1 MSRQSVLAVP
11 SCCRVTQLSN
21 VILYGQTR
29 PCWVTVIGLL
39 PVPRRCPSFD
49 LVACSTSFAPATV
62 GRDARAWSSG
72 ATPGHQTP
80 RPTYWYL
87 GHVPVAQGPCLEPA
101 PVPRS
106 VGPSLIDAPLP
117 PYQSSLLKVCRPS
130 NKTVRHMRHCFCIH
144 SSSTFCKIQT
154 KTTSTSSPHGHLQ

>member
-1 MSRQSVLAVP
+1 MLIVSRVGWGMSRQSVLAVP

-39 PVPRRCPSFD
+39 PVPRRCPRFN
-49 LVACSTSFAPATV
+49 LIACSTSLAPATV

-87 GHVPVAQGPCLEPA
+87 GLVPVAQGPWLQCPGRLGPA
-101 PVPRS
+101 LSTLLSR
-106 VGPSLIDAPLP
+106 LIKAL
-117 PYQSSLLKVCRPS
+117 Y
-130 NKTVRHMRHCFCIH
+130 
-144 SSSTFCKIQT
+144 
-154 KTTSTSSPHGHLQ
+154 